1 MPTYNVINDSHRR
14 ILMSKDQLLT
24 AVIEFCKEYKMAES
38 TFGRKAVNDG
48 KFVSRLR
55 TGARVTPET
64 FEKVKKFINSSGNV
78 KSIQIDNQNLHVLP
92 KEDNV
97 DDKNLFDEKSKSKK
111 KNFRFFDNRQK
122 YLLFVSTCSEKEV
135 ISKRIGMELGHI
147 KPKPPAIRIFDA
159 GMGDGTVLAGV
170 MREMHHRYPTMP
182 FYISGKEISLED
194 VRICLSKMSDRLFE
208 HPASVLVFTNLF
220 YSEAPWLKPK
230 SMASSNSM
238 VWKEVALQGGSSH
251 EFAEQLNEL
260 RGFLDENWQAGHSPK
275 TGNPI
280 YERPTVLIIYRE
292 DHKFL
297 LSDVIPKQ
305 DVKKADYDLVLAS
318 QPYRLRVS
326 SEVKSRNV
334 LLPLVRSLGRGGRII
349 GIHSSGDDP
358 GHQILKEI
366 WPNDNPFVSDRH
378 SLLKAVKNELGSDAR
393 HYNIKANSDNRSI
406 FKYTM
411 HSLPSELEASIGTS
425 TLFAAWNAA
434 TYVGQIDEQRLEAAM
449 KSVDYLSITQ
459 KALKKYGGLWF
470 NDESYTISRKN
481 D

>member
-1 MPTYNVINDSHRR
+1 
-14 ILMSKDQLLT
+14 MSKDQLLT

-78 KSIQIDNQNLHVLP
+78 KSIQIDNQDLHVLP

>member
-1 MPTYNVINDSHRR
+1 
-14 ILMSKDQLLT
+14 MSKDQLLT
-24 AVIEFCKEYKMAES
+24 AVIEFCQEHKMAES

>member
-1 MPTYNVINDSHRR
+1 
-14 ILMSKDQLLT
+14 MSKDQLLT
-24 AVIEFCKEYKMAES
+24 AVIEFCKEHKMAES

-64 FEKVKKFINSSGNV
+64 FEKVKKFINSFGNV

-251 EFAEQLNEL
+251 EFAEQLNQL

-334 LLPLVRSLGRGGRII
+334 LLPLVRSLGRGGRLI

>member
-1 MPTYNVINDSHRR
+1 MINDSYRR
-14 ILMSKDQLLT
+14 IFMSKDQLLT
-24 AVIEFCKEYKMAES
+24 AVIEFCQEHKMAES

-64 FEKVKKFINSSGNV
+64 FEKVKKFINSSGNI
-78 KSIQIDNQNLHVLP
+78 KSIEIDNQNLHVLP

-97 DDKNLFDEKSKSKK
+97 DDKNIFDEKSKSKK

-334 LLPLVRSLGRGGRII
+334 LLPLVRSLGRGGRLI

>member
-1 MPTYNVINDSHRR
+1 
-14 ILMSKDQLLT
+14 MSKDQLLT
-24 AVIEFCKEYKMAES
+24 AVIEFCQEYKMAES

-111 KNFRFFDNRQK
+111 ENFRFFDNRQK

>member
-1 MPTYNVINDSHRR
+1 
-14 ILMSKDQLLT
+14 MSKDQLLS
-24 AVIEFCKEYKMAES
+24 AVIEFCQEYKMAES

-64 FEKVKKFINSSGNV
+64 FEKVKKFIHSSGNV

-470 NDESYTISRKN
+470 NDESYIISRKN

>member
-1 MPTYNVINDSHRR
+1 
-14 ILMSKDQLLT
+14 MSKDQLLT
-24 AVIEFCKEYKMAES
+24 AVIEFCQEHKMAES

-78 KSIQIDNQNLHVLP
+78 KSLEIDNQNLHVLP

-97 DDKNLFDEKSKSKK
+97 DDKNIFDEKSKSKK

-260 RGFLDENWQAGHSPK
+260 RSFLDENWQAGHSPK

>member
-1 MPTYNVINDSHRR
+1 
-14 ILMSKDQLLT
+14 MSKDQLLT
-24 AVIEFCKEYKMAES
+24 AVIEFCQEHKMAES

-97 DDKNLFDEKSKSKK
+97 DDENFFDEKSKSKK

>member
-1 MPTYNVINDSHRR
+1 
-14 ILMSKDQLLT
+14 MSKDQLLT
-24 AVIEFCKEYKMAES
+24 AVIEFCQEYKMAES

-334 LLPLVRSLGRGGRII
+334 LLPLVRSLGRGGRLI

-434 TYVGQIDEQRLEAAM
+434 TYVGQIDEQRLETAM
-449 KSVDYLSITQ
+449 RSVDYLSITQ

>member
-1 MPTYNVINDSHRR
+1 
-14 ILMSKDQLLT
+14 MSKDQLLT

-78 KSIQIDNQNLHVLP
+78 KSIEIDNQNLHVLP

-334 LLPLVRSLGRGGRII
+334 LLPLVRSLGRGGRLI

>member
-1 MPTYNVINDSHRR
+1 
-14 ILMSKDQLLT
+14 MSKDQLLT
-24 AVIEFCKEYKMAES
+24 AVIEFCKKHKMAES

-78 KSIQIDNQNLHVLP
+78 KSIEIDNQNLHVLP

-97 DDKNLFDEKSKSKK
+97 DDKNIFDEKSKSKK

-230 SMASSNSM
+230 TMASSNSM

-334 LLPLVRSLGRGGRII
+334 LLPLVRSLGRGGRLI

-358 GHQILKEI
+358 GHQILREI

-434 TYVGQIDEQRLEAAM
+434 TYVGQIDEQRLETAM
-449 KSVDYLSITQ
+449 RSVDYLSITQ

>member
-1 MPTYNVINDSHRR
+1 
-14 ILMSKDQLLT
+14 MSKDQLLT

-78 KSIQIDNQNLHVLP
+78 KSIEIDNQNLHVLP

-97 DDKNLFDEKSKSKK
+97 DDKNIFDEKSKSKK

-434 TYVGQIDEQRLEAAM
+434 TYVGQIDEQRLEEAM

>member
-1 MPTYNVINDSHRR
+1 MINDSYRR
-14 ILMSKDQLLT
+14 FFMSKDQLLT

-334 LLPLVRSLGRGGRII
+334 LLPLVRSLGRGGRLI

>member
-1 MPTYNVINDSHRR
+1 
-14 ILMSKDQLLT
+14 MSKDQLLA

-64 FEKVKKFINSSGNV
+64 FEKIKKFINSSGNV
-78 KSIQIDNQNLHVLP
+78 KSIEIDNQNLHVLP

-334 LLPLVRSLGRGGRII
+334 LLPLVRSLGRGGRLI

>member
-1 MPTYNVINDSHRR
+1 
-14 ILMSKDQLLT
+14 MSKDQLLT

-97 DDKNLFDEKSKSKK
+97 DDKNIFDEKSKSKK

-334 LLPLVRSLGRGGRII
+334 LLPLVRSLGRGGRLI

-434 TYVGQIDEQRLEAAM
+434 TYVGQIDEQRLETAM

>member
-1 MPTYNVINDSHRR
+1 
-14 ILMSKDQLLT
+14 MSKDQLLT

-64 FEKVKKFINSSGNV
+64 FEKVKKFIHSSGNV

-434 TYVGQIDEQRLEAAM
+434 TYVGQIDEQRLETAM

>member
-1 MPTYNVINDSHRR
+1 
-14 ILMSKDQLLT
+14 MSKDQLLT

-97 DDKNLFDEKSKSKK
+97 DGKNLFDEKSKSKK

-230 SMASSNSM
+230 SMASSNSI

>member
-1 MPTYNVINDSHRR
+1 
-14 ILMSKDQLLT
+14 MSNDQLLT

-78 KSIQIDNQNLHVLP
+78 KSIEIDNQNLHVLP

-97 DDKNLFDEKSKSKK
+97 DDKNIFDEKSKSKK

>member
-1 MPTYNVINDSHRR
+1 
-14 ILMSKDQLLT
+14 MSKDQLLT
-24 AVIEFCKEYKMAES
+24 AVIEFCKEHKMAES

-378 SLLKAVKNELGSDAR
+378 SLLIAVKNELGSDAR

>member
-1 MPTYNVINDSHRR
+1 
-14 ILMSKDQLLT
+14 MSKDQLLT
-24 AVIEFCKEYKMAES
+24 AVIEFCKEHKMAES

>member
-1 MPTYNVINDSHRR
+1 MINDSYRR
-14 ILMSKDQLLT
+14 FFMSKDQLLT
-24 AVIEFCKEYKMAES
+24 AVIEFCQEYKMAES

-78 KSIQIDNQNLHVLP
+78 KSIEIDNQNLHVLP

-97 DDKNLFDEKSKSKK
+97 DDKNIFDEKSKSKK

>member
-1 MPTYNVINDSHRR
+1 
-14 ILMSKDQLLT
+14 MSKDQLLT

-64 FEKVKKFINSSGNV
+64 FEKVKKFLNSSGNV
-78 KSIQIDNQNLHVLP
+78 KSIEIDNQNLHVLP

-334 LLPLVRSLGRGGRII
+334 LLPLVRSLGRGGRLI

-406 FKYTM
+406 FKYSM

-434 TYVGQIDEQRLEAAM
+434 TYVGQIDEQRLETAM
-449 KSVDYLSITQ
+449 RSVDYLSITQ

>member
-1 MPTYNVINDSHRR
+1 MINDSYRR
-14 ILMSKDQLLT
+14 FFMSKDQLLT

-78 KSIQIDNQNLHVLP
+78 KSIQIDNQNFHVLP

>member
-1 MPTYNVINDSHRR
+1 
-14 ILMSKDQLLT
+14 MSKDQLLT

-64 FEKVKKFINSSGNV
+64 FEKVKKFINSSGNI
-78 KSIQIDNQNLHVLP
+78 KYIKIDNQNLHVMP
-92 KEDNV
+92 KENNV
-97 DDKNLFDEKSKSKK
+97 DDKNIFDEKSKSKK

-305 DVKKADYDLVLAS
+305 DIKKADYDLVLAS

-334 LLPLVRSLGRGGRII
+334 LLPLVRSLGRGGRLI

>member
-1 MPTYNVINDSHRR
+1 MCDNDSYRR
-14 ILMSKDQLLT
+14 IFMSKDQLLT
-24 AVIEFCKEYKMAES
+24 AVIEFCQEHKMAES

-78 KSIQIDNQNLHVLP
+78 KSIEIDNQNLHVLP

-459 KALKKYGGLWF
+459 KALKKFGGLWF

>member
-1 MPTYNVINDSHRR
+1 MINDSYRR
-14 ILMSKDQLLT
+14 FFMSKDQLLT

-97 DDKNLFDEKSKSKK
+97 DDKNIFDEKSKSKK

>member
-1 MPTYNVINDSHRR
+1 
-14 ILMSKDQLLT
+14 MSKDQLLT
-24 AVIEFCKEYKMAES
+24 AVIEFCKEHKMAES

-78 KSIQIDNQNLHVLP
+78 KSIEIDNQNLHVLP
-92 KEDNV
+92 KEDNI
-97 DDKNLFDEKSKSKK
+97 DDKKIFDEKSKSKK

-334 LLPLVRSLGRGGRII
+334 LLPLVRSLGRGGRLI

>member
-1 MPTYNVINDSHRR
+1 
-14 ILMSKDQLLT
+14 MSKDQLLT
-24 AVIEFCKEYKMAES
+24 AVIEFCQEHKMAES

-378 SLLKAVKNELGSDAR
+378 SLLKAVKNELGLDAR

>member
-1 MPTYNVINDSHRR
+1 
-14 ILMSKDQLLT
+14 MSKDQLLT
-24 AVIEFCKEYKMAES
+24 AVIEFCKKYKMAES

-64 FEKVKKFINSSGNV
+64 FEKVKKFINSSGNI
-78 KSIQIDNQNLHVLP
+78 KSVEIDNQNLHVLP

-97 DDKNLFDEKSKSKK
+97 NDKNIFDEKSKSKK

-260 RGFLDENWQAGHSPK
+260 RSFLDENWQAGHSPK

-334 LLPLVRSLGRGGRII
+334 LLPLVRSLGRGGRLI

-378 SLLKAVKNELGSDAR
+378 TLLKAVKNELGSDAR

-434 TYVGQIDEQRLEAAM
+434 TYVGQIEEQRLEAAM

-459 KALKKYGGLWF
+459 KALKKHGGLWF

>member
-1 MPTYNVINDSHRR
+1 MINDSYRR
-14 ILMSKDQLLT
+14 FFMSKDQLLT

-366 WPNDNPFVSDRH
+366 WPNDNPFISDRH

>member
-1 MPTYNVINDSHRR
+1 
-14 ILMSKDQLLT
+14 MSKDQLLT
-24 AVIEFCKEYKMAES
+24 AVIEFCQEHKMAES

-78 KSIQIDNQNLHVLP
+78 KSIEIDNQNLHVLP